1 VKKPLKISV
10 LAVAAAAAVA
20 LVPAPAQALGSAFSC
35 DAVTY
40 QSIQTQLKI
49 GTVDTAASPAVLTYA
64 DLGAAHS
71 EGFNA
76 GGYNTV
82 DNYIYALTAA
92 PTNLIKI
99 ASDGSYQ
106 SVGSLSGADAS
117 HSYLAG
123 DVSTDGLSLITVDYN
138 DKSVWSVDLATATGT
153 QIGTLTSAPSTVDFG
168 DIAIVTSG
176 GTTTAY
182 GFDTVTGA
190 LVSFDPTQDPIAI
203 SVNASVS
210 VAPGSPKGA
219 VWTDSS
225 GNLTTFANAT
235 GDVYGIDNPSSA
247 TPTVG
252 KVASGTPAA
261 GNDGMKCALSA
272 SAFPAPTAALAD
284 TGMTTE
290 GKVALATLSLGLLN
304 VGLVILLVRRRYS
317 SASNSSANEFMQ

>member
-1 VKKPLKISV
+1 MKKTLRISV
-10 LAVAAAAAVA
+10 LALAAAATVA

-35 DAVTY
+35 EAITY

-49 GTVDTAASPAVLTYA
+49 GTVDTSASPAVLTYA
-64 DLGAAHS
+64 NLGDVHA

-82 DNYIYALTAA
+82 DNFIYALTVA
-92 PTNLIKI
+92 PVNLIKI
-99 ASDGSYQ
+99 ASDGSYE
-106 SVGSLSGADAS
+106 SVGSLSGADPS
-117 HSYLAG
+117 HNFLAG
-123 DVSTDGLSLITVDYN
+123 DVSTDGLSLITFDYTDA
-138 DKSVWSVDLATATGT
+138 DKSVWSIDLATAVGT
-153 QIGTLTSAPSTVDFG
+153 QIGTLPANVDFG
-168 DIAIVTSG
+168 DLAIVTSG

-182 GFDTVTGA
+182 GFDTTTGA
-190 LVSFDPTQDPIAI
+190 LVSFDPTQNPI
-203 SVNASVS
+203 SVS
-210 VAPGSPKGA
+210 VNSSVAIAPGSPKGA

-247 TPTVG
+247 SPTVG

-272 SAFPAPTAALAD
+272 SAFPAPTAGLAD
-284 TGMTTE
+284 TGMTSE

-304 VGLVILLVRRRYS
+304 AGLVVLLVRRRKS
-317 SASNSSANEFMQ
+317 VQH

>member
-1 VKKPLKISV
+1 MKKPLRITV
-10 LAVAAAAAVA
+10 LALAAVAAVA
-20 LVPAPAQALGSAFSC
+20 LVPAPAQALGSAFTC

-40 QSIQTQLKI
+40 QSIGTQLKI
-49 GTVDTAASPAVLTYA
+49 GTVDTSVSPAVLTYA
-64 DLGAAHS
+64 DLGAVHS

-82 DNYIYALTAA
+82 DNFIYALTSA

-99 ASDGSYQ
+99 ASDGSYE
-106 SVGSLSGADAS
+106 SVGSLSGADPS
-117 HSYLAG
+117 HNYLAG
-123 DVSTDGLSLITVDYN
+123 DVSTDGLSLIAVDYT
-138 DKSVWSVDLATATGT
+138 DKSVWSIDLDTAVGT
-153 QIGTLTSAPSTVDFG
+153 QIGTTEPSTVDFG

-176 GTTTAY
+176 GSTTAY
-182 GFDTVTGA
+182 GFDTATGA
-190 LVSFDPTQDPIAI
+190 LVSFDPTQNPIVI
-203 SVNASVS
+203 SVNESVS

-219 VWTDSS
+219 VWTDAS

-272 SAFPAPTAALAD
+272 SAFPALVADLAD
-284 TGMTTE
+284 TGVSPA
-290 GKVALATLSLGLLN
+290 GKVGLAAAGLGLLSAGA
-304 VGLVILLVRRRYS
+304 VALLVRRRR
-317 SASNSSANEFMQ
+317 ERTE

>member
-1 VKKPLKISV
+1 VKKTLRISV
-10 LAVAAAAAVA
+10 LAIAAATAVA

-35 DAVTY
+35 EAVTY

-49 GTVDTAASPAVLTYA
+49 GTVDTSGSPAMLTYA
-64 DLGAAHS
+64 NLGAAHS
-71 EGFNA
+71 EVFNA

-82 DNYIYALTAA
+82 DNFIYALTAA
-92 PTNLIKI
+92 PTQLIKI
-99 ASDGSYQ
+99 ASDGTYE
-106 SVGSLSGADAS
+106 SVGTLTVADAS

-138 DKSVWSVDLATATGT
+138 DKSVWSIDLDTAVGT
-153 QIGTLTSAPSTVDFG
+153 QIGTTEPSIVDFG
-168 DIAIVTSG
+168 DFAIVTSG

-182 GFDTVTGA
+182 GFDTATGA
-190 LVSFDPTQDPIAI
+190 LVSFDPTQSSIVI
-203 SVNASVS
+203 SVNSSVA

-235 GDVYGIDNPSSA
+235 GDVYGIDNPSS
-247 TPTVG
+247 TSPIVG

-272 SAFPAPTAALAD
+272 SAFPAPTAGLAD
-284 TGMTTE
+284 TGMTTA

-304 VGLVILLVRRRYS
+304 AGLVILLVRRRHS
-317 SASNSSANEFMQ
+317 TQV